1 MSQQTFSK
9 RNDPAETW
17 VISRTEEGFRVYSPS
32 DPTKSYIVGG
42 GPDDP
47 TCTCPDFQHHEGDP
61 RWRCKHILAVLGMP
75 AEDEPYEAE
84 ERQAVQI
91 ESRMPGPG
99 LAAPVREPSQM
110 VLKRSVSP
118 DGHI

>member
-61 RWRCKHILAVLGMP
+61 RWRPQPMRAVLGTP
-75 AEDEPYEAE
+75 RPGHPQAAKQRHGAPRQISTPP
-84 ERQAVQI
+84 ER
-91 ESRMPGPG
+91 
-99 LAAPVREPSQM
+99 APTPETPN
-110 VLKRSVSP
+110 
-118 DGHI
+118 D